1 MTCGCRGLTSRL
13 HQLGGQSFVHQR
25 HGHERANQLQPTVF
39 VDTIPELAV
48 ERRRHVD
55 LGALR
60 SSCRESR
67 ASSPAPN
74 PKRLGE

>member
-1 MTCGCRGLTSRL
+1 MTCV
-13 HQLGGQSFVHQR
+13 HHLGGQSLLHHG
-25 HGHERANQLQPTVF
+25 HGHERANRLRPTVF
-39 VDTIPELAV
+39 VDTIPELAA

-67 ASSPAPN
+67 GSSPAPN